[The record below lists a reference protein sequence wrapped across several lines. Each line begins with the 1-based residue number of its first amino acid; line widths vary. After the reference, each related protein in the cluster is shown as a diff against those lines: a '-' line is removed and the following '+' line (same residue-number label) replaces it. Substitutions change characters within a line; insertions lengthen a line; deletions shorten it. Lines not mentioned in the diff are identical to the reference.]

1 MLERRVI
8 ARRNLNRAWAAFVD
22 FSFLLPTLIIF
33 TVMIVIPFFMGGVY
47 AFTDWNGMT
56 ADFNFVGFDNFIRV
70 FGERRIANA
79 TWHTLQF
86 TLYQT
91 VSVNVVGLALA
102 MAIHQATRFNRMLR
116 TVFFLPF
123 MCSIVFASF
132 IWSYLYRDVGEEIF
146 RVINPLSRMNTVI
159 PGIALI
165 ALWRDAG
172 YAMIIYIAAL
182 QGVPD
187 TLYEAAMVDGIGP
200 VRRFTKITLPL
211 IVPAITVNV
220 TLYLG
225 WGLKTYDYVM
235 AATGGGPGSAS
246 ETIAMLVYYYTFPW
260 NRTGMGQAFALLMM
274 VGIVFATQGVARLL
288 RTREVEM

>member
-1 MLERRVI
+1 MRVDGRRSLRK
-8 ARRNLNRAWAAFVD
+8 ARAACVD
-22 FSFLLPTLIIF
+22 FSFLLPTLVIF
-33 TVMIVIPFFMGGVY
+33 TLMIVVPFFMGALY

-70 FGERRIANA
+70 FDERRIADA
-79 TWHTLQF
+79 TRNTLQF

-91 VSVNVVGLALA
+91 VSVNVIGLALA
-102 MAIHQATRFNRMLR
+102 MAIHRATRLNRILR
-116 TVFFLPF
+116 TVFFMPF

-132 IWSYLYRDVGEEIF
+132 IWSYLYRDVGEALMG
-146 RVINPLSRMNTVI
+146 VINPLSRMHSVI
-159 PGIALI
+159 PGIAVI

-187 TLYEAAMVDGIGP
+187 SLYEAAMVDGIGP
-200 VRRFTKITLPL
+200 VRRFLKITLPL

-225 WGLKTYDYVM
+225 WGLRTYDYVM

-260 NRTGMGQAFALLMM
+260 NRAGMGQAFALLMM
-274 VGIVFATQGVARLL
+274 LGIVIVTQGVARLL
-288 RTREVEM
+288 RTQEVEM